1 MSVIYDSQ
9 TKYQT
14 HKQIEVVL
22 VHIKWQGSIMPLTS
36 ATTVNCT
43 VRDKRAVLS
52 IAYF

>member
-43 VRDKRAVLS
+43 VTEIKEP
-52 IAYF
+52 